1 MYERGT
7 SMKQHCLD
15 SDCLACQEVNLAP
28 LSKHE
33 INGLEIVF
41 SLIVEFRRCTD
52 VKGLQEYQQDIN

>member
-1 MYERGT
+1 
-7 SMKQHCLD
+7 MKQHCLD
-15 SDCLACQEVNLAP
+15 SDCLSCQEVNLAA

-33 INGLEIVF
+33 INGLEIGF